1 MYAAS
6 LPSSAGLAGA
16 APLAGANRSHGRARI
31 AFGLRDGRTALESL
45 YQQGCTRVLRPNVT
59 PKACYPHDA
68 PGASP
73 QAVLINTA
81 GGITGGDTLDTDV
94 RIGAGA
100 GAILT
105 SQAAEK
111 IYRSAGGEARV
122 TTELTVAENA
132 WLAWLPQETILFDG
146 SRLQRA
152 TNIHVAR
159 GGRLCACEALAFG
172 RQARR
177 EQMRSGL
184 LQDSRRVMCDRKL
197 AWADCLRLEGDVA
210 SVLARS
216 AAADGAVALATV
228 LYVADDVT
236 GLLDPAREMT
246 ACTHV
251 TAAATTVGGVLLARF
266 AADST
271 YALRQE
277 LVPFLGL
284 FLEAA
289 AIPAA
294 LPASWSL

>member
-6 LPSSAGLAGA
+6 LPSSAGIA
-16 APLAGANRSHGRARI
+16 APLAAANRSHGRTRI
-31 AFGLRDGRTALESL
+31 AFGLRAGRTALETL
-45 YQQGCTRVLRPNVT
+45 YQEGCSRVLRP
-59 PKACYPHDA
+59 AMA

-81 GGITGGDTLDTDV
+81 GGITGGDTLDAEV
-94 RIGAGA
+94 RIGPGA
-100 GAILT
+100 GAVVT

-111 IYRSAGGEARV
+111 IYRSAGGESRV
-122 TTELTVAENA
+122 TTELHVGEGA

-146 SRLQRA
+146 SRLQRE
-152 TNIHVAR
+152 TTIRVAR
-159 GGRLCACEALAFG
+159 GGRLLACEALAFG

-184 LQDSRRVMCDRKL
+184 LHDTWRVLRDGKL
-197 AWADCLRLEGDVA
+197 VWADSLRLEDDV
-210 SVLARS
+210 STVLART
-216 AAADGAVALATV
+216 ATADGAVALATV

-236 GLLDPAREMT
+236 GLLETAREMT

-271 YALRQE
+271 YALRRE
-277 LVPFLGL
+277 LVPFLSL

-289 AIPAA
+289 EIPAV
-294 LPASWSL
+294 LPSAWSF

>member
-6 LPSSAGLAGA
+6 LPSSAGIA
-16 APLAGANRSHGRARI
+16 APLAAGNRSHGRARI
-31 AFGLRDGRTALESL
+31 AFGLRAGRTALETL
-45 YQQGCTRVLRPNVT
+45 YQEGCTRVLRP
-59 PKACYPHDA
+59 AMA
-68 PGASP
+68 PGAWP

-81 GGITGGDTLDTDV
+81 GGMTGGDTLDTEV
-94 RIGAGA
+94 RIGPGA
-100 GAILT
+100 GAVVT

-111 IYRSAGGEARV
+111 IYRSSGGESRV
-122 TTELTVAENA
+122 TTELNVAEGG

-146 SRLQRA
+146 SRLHRE
-152 TNIHVAR
+152 TTIRVGK
-159 GGRLCACEALAFG
+159 GGRLLACEALAFG

-184 LQDSRRVMCDRKL
+184 LHDTWRVLRDGKL
-197 AWADCLRLEGDVA
+197 VWADCLRLEDDV
-210 SVLARS
+210 SSILART
-216 AAADGAVALATV
+216 ATADGAVALATV

-236 GLLDPAREMT
+236 GLLETAREMT

-289 AIPAA
+289 EIPAA
-294 LPASWSL
+294 LPSAWSF